1 MIPEHLKYTR
11 THEWFSV
18 DTKSITVGLTKFIVD
33 KLNKLLF
40 LDLPKAGDEILSG
53 ICFGEIE
60 SLEMLLDI
68 TSPLPGEV
76 IAVNERLFENL
87 DILSNDPY
95 GNGWLIKFVTN
106 ERHLL
111 DKLLNAQEYT
121 KHITKLQPVPPSKQ
135 RKPRSRAVKRRRRK

>member
-1 MIPEHLKYTR
+1 M
-11 THEWFSV
+11 
-18 DTKSITVGLTKFIVD
+18 
-33 KLNKLLF
+33 
-40 LDLPKAGDEILSG
+40 
-53 ICFGEIE
+53 
-60 SLEMLLDI
+60 EMLLDI